1 MSRVTEHA
9 MLKKKKKGGVLMG
22 RVSMPQGKGSQ
33 MHNRREY
40 EQIGKPIPD
49 NIDGSKSSENI
60 ILVDKDIREAY
71 REIFGEA
78 LEKYNSKQKRADR
91 KIVDYLDH
99 IQKSKNGEKPFYED
113 VVQWGSKD
121 DFQTPQ
127 MRERAKE
134 ALVKYVEGFE
144 ERNPNLKLIGA
155 YIHMDE
161 ASPHLHLDY
170 VPVAYGYSRGL
181 EIRNSLD
188 KAMKQMGFQPENESR
203 KNNATKL
210 WKENERVVFGQVC
223 RDLGLEVE
231 PERKSER
238 KSLTVDEYKEARD
251 EMLGHLEK
259 EADTARQAAQDAR
272 KELRAVQDKAEAAE
286 ERLRAAVAVSKGIQD
301 VRQVSPV
308 RRTLTGKEIYR
319 PEDLQALKSLA
330 ESAQKAVWERDAAIR
345 AKERAFDQVYS
356 RDALID
362 RLRTQVRDLQK
373 QVDQLAPYKAFV
385 DSIQQL
391 RERFQAWLA
400 IWQKQRQEKKERP
413 KKRGFER

>member
-1 MSRVTEHA
+1 

-22 RVSMPQGKGSQ
+22 QVSMPQGKGSQ

-78 LEKYNSKQKRADR
+78 LDKYNAKQKRADR
-91 KIVDYLDH
+91 KIEDYCDH
-99 IQKSKNGEKPFYED
+99 IKKSKNGEKLFYED

-121 DFQTPQ
+121 DFQNPQ
-127 MRERAKE
+127 TRERAKE

-170 VPVAYGYSRGL
+170 VPVANGYSRGL
-181 EIRNSLD
+181 ETRNSLD

-210 WKENERVVFGQVC
+210 WKESERAVFGEIC
-223 RDLGLEVE
+223 RGLGLEVE
-231 PERKSER
+231 PERKSDR
-238 KSLTVDEYKEARD
+238 KSLTVEEYKDARD

-272 KELRAVQDKAEAAE
+272 KELRAVQNKAEAAE
-286 ERLRAAVAVSKGIQD
+286 ERLRAAVAVSKSIQD

-330 ESAQKAVWERDAAIR
+330 ESAQKAAWERDAAIR

-362 RLRTQVRDLQK
+362 RLRIQVRDLQK

-400 IWQKQRQEKKERP
+400 IWQKQRQGKRKEHSH
-413 KKRGFER
+413 KRGVER

>member
-1 MSRVTEHA
+1 

>member
-1 MSRVTEHA
+1 

-78 LEKYNSKQKRADR
+78 LDKYNAKQKRADR
-91 KIVDYLDH
+91 KIEDYCDH
-99 IQKSKNGEKPFYED
+99 IKKSKNGEKLFYED

-121 DFQTPQ
+121 DFQNPQ
-127 MRERAKE
+127 TRERAKE

-170 VPVAYGYSRGL
+170 VPVANGYSRGL
-181 EIRNSLD
+181 ETRNSLD

-210 WKENERVVFGQVC
+210 WKESERAVFGEIC
-223 RDLGLEVE
+223 RGLGLEVE
-231 PERKSER
+231 PERKSDR
-238 KSLTVDEYKEARD
+238 KSLTVEEYKDARD

-272 KELRAVQDKAEAAE
+272 KELRAVQNKAEAAE
-286 ERLRAAVAVSKGIQD
+286 ERLRAAVAVSKSIQD

-330 ESAQKAVWERDAAIR
+330 ESARKAAWERDAAIR

-362 RLRTQVRDLQK
+362 RLRIQVRDLQK

-400 IWQKQRQEKKERP
+400 IWQKQRQGKRKEHSH
-413 KKRGFER
+413 KRGVER